1 MFITIALLVL
11 MGWGFAAFVRG
22 GLLAWQVK
30 QVAEGERIPMVFSA
44 RGVPV
49 PPTDALVLAL
59 GAARWTPAAPP
70 APAATGRA
78 LRVGRTE
85 WRLGGRG
92 VERRIDGRQ
101 RRGRGLLILTDRRV
115 SWRGGRDVVD
125 IPLSDVAHV
134 EVRGPLLEIRR
145 RSAPGDPLA
154 ITVPQPISVGQMV
167 AALSAQA
174 LGYRVTVTRASSPR
188 R

>member
-1 MFITIALLVL
+1 MFITIALLAL
-11 MGWGFAAFVRG
+11 IGWGFAAFVRG

-30 QVAEGERIPMVFSA
+30 QVAEGKRIPMVFSA
-44 RGVPV
+44 RGVQV
-49 PPTDALVLAL
+49 PSSDALVLAL
-59 GAARWTPAAPP
+59 GAVRWMPAS
-70 APAATGRA
+70 APARGRA
-78 LRVGRTE
+78 LRVGRRE
-85 WRLGGRG
+85 WRLGARG
-92 VERRIDGRQ
+92 VEWRIDGRQ
-101 RRGRGLLILTDRRV
+101 RRGRGLLVLTDRRV

-125 IPLSDVAHV
+125 IPLADVAHV
-134 EVRGPLLEIRR
+134 DVRGPLLEIRR

-174 LGYRVTVTRASSPR
+174 LGYGVTVTRASSPR